1 MYKFIPI
8 YVLYV
13 KSFYYID
20 FWEIL
25 CYDYNCTNPSITVLI
40 IFYFDT
46 GTNYNIISSNYKT
59 AIRKLYFRGFDVFN
73 KGRKS
78 I

>member
-1 MYKFIPI
+1 MYKFKLI
-8 YVLYV
+8 YVQYV
-13 KSFYYID
+13 KSFDYID

-25 CYDYNCTNPSITVLI
+25 CYDYNCTNHSITVLI
-40 IFYFDT
+40 IFYFNT
-46 GTNYNIISSNYKT
+46 GTNHNLTSSNYKT